1 MPQTSGPGARTRRLG
16 AAVTATV
23 LAAVA
28 VPAVAQAQDGP
39 APGTGT
45 GTGSTVPETG
55 VSSVDQ
61 LIGQLPDEI
70 VLGGGGLGS
79 EAFRDSG
86 SAPVVEGVQS
96 VGQVRGSVAPLEA
109 VGVAGGSAAASVAS
123 SGSLPGSVY
132 ANPTGSLGSG
142 TIGLGSVAVP
152 EYVLPVL
159 SLQFAG
165 GYFAAL
171 EERQTAGE
179 LYPHELDFWHGLV
192 EGSAEGGALLT
203 DAAAAAGTELPGG
216 LAGSIEAVQIA
227 ALEDPYEDNERRRAE
242 AQAAAEA
249 EAAGEDADA
258 TGNAEAAT
266 QDGEGAGGAAE
277 GQPGATTEGD
287 DDEVDATPAGARGP
301 AGDARV
307 ATGDEA
313 RTLDAAAAPATDHA
327 AAGNAVTGPA
337 GQSAPAALAVTGVQ
351 TVTVAAL
358 AAGAVLLGA
367 LLLVVSRRRA

>member
-28 VPAVAQAQDGP
+28 VPAVAQAQDEP
-39 APGTGT
+39 SPGT

-79 EAFRDSG
+79 EALRDSG

-96 VGQVRGSVAPLEA
+96 VGQVLGSVAPLEA
-109 VGVAGGSAAASVAS
+109 MGVAGGSAAASVAS

-171 EERQTAGE
+171 EERQAAGE

-227 ALEDPYEDNERRRAE
+227 ALQDPYEDNERRRAE
-242 AQAAAEA
+242 AQAAA
-249 EAAGEDADA
+249 
-258 TGNAEAAT
+258 
-266 QDGEGAGGAAE
+266 
-277 GQPGATTEGD
+277 
-287 DDEVDATPAGARGP
+287 
-301 AGDARV
+301 
-307 ATGDEA
+307 
-313 RTLDAAAAPATDHA
+313 
-327 AAGNAVTGPA
+327 
-337 GQSAPAALAVTGVQ
+337 
-351 TVTVAAL
+351 
-358 AAGAVLLGA
+358 
-367 LLLVVSRRRA
+367 